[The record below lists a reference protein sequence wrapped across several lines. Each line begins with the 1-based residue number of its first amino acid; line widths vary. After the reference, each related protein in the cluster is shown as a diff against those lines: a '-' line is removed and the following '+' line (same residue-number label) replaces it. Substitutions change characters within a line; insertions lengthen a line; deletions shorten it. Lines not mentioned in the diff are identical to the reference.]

1 MIVRNI
7 LNAIKELNSKINDL
21 QTQLNNKKDKT
32 ISVTTANTNLN
43 DYIETGIYY
52 FSGTYTPT
60 NIPSGTNG
68 WLLVIKN
75 DDNAIKQLW
84 FRYGTANSNDYNT
97 YVRTKFSSG
106 WSNWKQFT
114 TE

>member
-1 MIVRNI
+1 MIIRDI
-7 LNAIKELNSKINDL
+7 LNAIKELNIKINNL
-21 QTQLNNKKDKT
+21 QTQINNKIDKT

-43 DYIETGIYY
+43 DYTETGIYY
-52 FSGTYTPT
+52 FSGAYKPI

-68 WLLVIKN
+68 WLLVLKS
-75 DDNAIKQLW
+75 DADTVKQLW

-97 YVRTKFSSG
+97 YVRTKFLSS